1 MLDACDPDADIE
13 NLRQLI
19 KLNTGVNIKLTKSQ
33 ICQAYD
39 EIQGGK
45 LPLPPLVMS
54 SDRTYLVDK
63 KSPLK
68 PKDYELL
75 FDATTKRVDLKRI
88 ARKVGLKQVEQKTKS
103 QIVDAIGKRLRY
115 MKIHEPVKFARR
127 AQISVNRNTA
137 VNNTAVNVNVNTTNI
152 NRVNT
157 NINRVNTNVNRV
169 NTNVNRVNTNV
180 NRVNTNVNRVN
191 TNVNRVNT
199 NVNRVNVNRVN
210 TNRVNR
216 PKNSKL
222 SLPSGGLF
230 MRGAQPKFLG
240 GTTNAVKQ
248 PKEKRGF
255 FASLFGKKENKNF
268 IASNRFKESKE
279 GYVFRKGEKGLGY
292 YLNTGRIQGPQIPSA
307 NTIQPTLTNGRTG
320 NNISLDLA
328 TAQIKQ
334 LGLKR
339 EQKFLSKL
347 EAGGVQRK
355 RVIAEAEQAKQE
367 ENELVSFLEGLNLN
381 NTNRNTFVRRMTTDD
396 FKQIKSEAQIK
407 AGKNGMTNEQKMST
421 FLESLTMNNANK
433 NSFMRR
439 VREEG
444 SNVNALIEEAKSL
457 VSSQKNARISKK
469 KEEFQAMITNLKLN
483 NSDKNALM
491 NQIENTTNLNTM
503 KNRAQKLVEQRMA
516 EKKEQIASN
525 LASFLT
531 PLKINQSNKNTFLRR
546 FKNENAN
553 INSIKSEAL
562 ALEKLALNIKNTNA
576 ISNKKQKLQEVL
588 NKTKLSNVNKDSFLN
603 RLNNKNANM
612 NTIIK
617 EIKALNTVLQQKDKN
632 SFVKFLNELGLDNAD
647 KSAMISKYE
656 SKTLTINALQN
667 NARALKK
674 AKVNRKMLKDYLESV
689 SLSNDVKANIERR
702 FNSNEA
708 NLNTLRSEINGLIKK
723 AKNTKLAENKQKFV
737 TNVRSTILSPND
749 QNVFIRRLNTNNV
762 NIPSMR
768 LEVNQMV
775 AKMIEK
781 QKSRDRYELEE
792 YMKTIGLSNT
802 NRNSI
807 LGKFDANNKLTVESI
822 KKEANAMLQLRKQ
835 EQRGTDVDILSVH
848 AKKLG
853 LPQKN
858 INSLVSQ
865 LERESLNSL
874 IAQANR
880 MSKNVR
886 DKRTRERD
894 ELYQY
899 INKLNMNVANRNA
912 IMNKFNTTNATVNR
926 LKNEAGEIQKSRR
939 SEKRSSLREFLDTL
953 ELSNSNKRGI
963 LNKFN
968 ANQSVSLNA
977 LRTNAAELVKQR
989 KNKKQLASRLE
1000 LVKHLNTLDLSESNK
1015 GKILKNFNGKV
1026 ANLNTLKN
1034 RASQIS
1040 AQRKELSNLI
1050 RELGINGTELLKRFD
1065 NKVSSLNNLK
1075 ANAKKMRNL
1084 IQAKSVSNKKDRLR
1098 DYMKN
1103 TRLTNT
1109 NKQSFIN
1116 RVEVDTNIET
1126 IKREIQELNTVLKG
1140 KNTELA
1146 RKKSELSIFLNG
1158 LSNLTPD
1165 ERKMLMTKVVNANT
1179 NINSIKNEGQRL
1191 NQSVKNKRKAR
1202 NQITKNVASKL
1213 QSLTNLDRENRKKF
1227 MNRLPTN
1234 GANAVLA
1241 NATALNQQ
1249 RKTNRE
1255 QKKAEEE
1262 ARRKA
1267 LENNKRRANDERKAR
1282 NQITKNV
1289 ASKLQSLTNLEREN
1303 RKKFMNRLPI
1313 NGANAVIANATALDQ
1328 QRKTNREQKKAEE
1341 EAKRVANEEAKRQAN
1356 EERRA
1361 RNQTTKNVA
1370 SKLQGLTN
1378 LKRENRKKF
1387 MNRLPTNGAN
1397 TVIANA
1403 TALNQQRKT
1412 NREQKKAE
1420 EEARRKAL
1428 ENNKRRANE
1437 ERRAKNQIT
1446 KNVASKLQSLTNL
1459 KRENRKKFMNRLAT
1473 NGANKVVSNAT
1484 ALNAERK
1491 SAREQKKAEEEAKRK
1506 AEEEA
1511 KRQANE
1517 ERRVKNQ
1524 MTKNVASKLQSLTN
1538 LKRENRKRFM
1548 NRLPINGANKVVS
1561 NATALNA
1568 ERKSIREQKKAEE
1581 EARRKALEEEK
1592 RRANEERK
1600 AKNQMTKN
1608 VASKLQSLTNLKR
1621 ENRKK
1626 FMNRLPTNGANK
1638 VVSNA
1643 TALNQQRKT
1652 NREQKKAK
1660 EEAKRQAEE
1669 EAKRQANEERR
1680 AKNQMTKNV
1689 ASKLQSLTNLGRE
1702 NRKKFMNRL
1711 PINGANKVV
1720 SNATALNAERKSIR
1734 EQKKAEEEARRKA
1747 EEEAKRKAEEER
1759 KAKNQMTKNVASK
1772 LQSLTNLKREN
1783 RKKFMNRLPTNGANK
1798 VVSNAMT
1805 LNAERK
1811 SKREAEQEARRVAQE
1826 AKRKAEEEA
1835 KRRAEEKLKVT
1846 KEVASKLQGLTSL
1859 ERANRKRFMNRLT
1872 TNGAQK
1878 VVSNATAL
1886 NAERKAEQA
1895 AQKKKAEIERQM
1907 IEDKKK
1913 AEEAKKKM
1921 EEAKKRSQNLQ
1932 TKRVAKTLQG
1942 LTSLERANRKRFM
1955 NRLATNGAQK
1965 VVSNAT
1971 ALNAERKSK
1980 REAEEEARRK
1990 AQEAKR
1996 LAQEEANK
2004 ERKAKNQMTKEVASK
2019 LQSLTSLNR
2028 TNRKRFMNRL
2038 ATNGAQKVVS
2048 NATALNQQRK
2058 SKRKAEEDAKR
2069 KAEEERKVTKEVASK
2084 LQGLTSLERTNRK
2097 RFMNRLATNGAQ
2109 KVVSNATALNQQ
2121 RKSKRKAEEE
2131 LKVVASKLQGLTS
2144 LERENRKKFM
2154 NRLATNGAQKVVS
2167 NATALDTSRKA
2178 EATKIRNGVEWKLKK
2193 IGVSG
2198 SNLAGYLKRWNTSK
2212 NQTIFNDARKKIM
2225 SKRAPLLSRIQRD
2238 VPAKNNYSK
2247 AQVDWKAA
2255 ILAATNDTSLKKI
2268 EKLLDD
2274 KLKLKARTE
2283 SEVKNLPWRQK
2294 DMYLKNFMAYR
2305 NDVSQKSQVI
2315 EKLIRNKKTARDTA
2329 TKEVAQKLQV
2339 MDTLGRDNRKRFM
2352 NRIAGGE
2359 DASKVLTNADKLQRD
2374 RTAKQRVEAERKKQE
2389 QAQAQRR
2396 KDEQKRKV
2404 EAEKA
2409 KVAKLRRNTAQLFQ
2423 GMSGLE
2429 RKNRQEFMRRLEKGE
2444 DPARVLANAKA
2455 RDAAKGFSFNK
2466 RPAGQVKTMSTQA
2479 RFGEP
2484 TGNTSA
2490 AKKQIYGMRGMGAKN
2505 QQSFIR
2511 RIERGEDASRVLRDA
2526 RAREQML
2533 RGRVSRTKQQ
2543 LQYNTKVRSVV
2554 RRL

>member
-39 EIQGGK
+39 EIQGGR

-157 NINRVNTNVNRV
+157 NVNRV

-199 NVNRVNVNRVN
+199 NRVNRVN
-210 TNRVNR
+210 TNINRVNR

-268 IASNRFKESKE
+268 IASNTFKESKE

-381 NTNRNTFVRRMTTDD
+381 NTIRNTFVRRMTTDD

-562 ALEKLALNIKNTNA
+562 ALEKSTLNTKNTNA

-674 AKVNRKMLKDYLESV
+674 AKVNQKKSLNRKMLKDYLESV

-939 SEKRSSLREFLDTL
+939 SEKRSSLREFLNTL

-1303 RKKFMNRLPI
+1303 RKKFMNRLPT

-1459 KRENRKKFMNRLAT
+1459 KRENRKRFMNRLAT

-1660 EEAKRQAEE
+1660 EEAKRQVEE

-1859 ERANRKRFMNRLT
+1859 ERANRKRFMNRLA

-1878 VVSNATAL
+1878 VVSRATAL

-1895 AQKKKAEIERQM
+1895 ARKKKEEIERQM

-1932 TKRVAKTLQG
+1932 KKRVAKTLQG

-1955 NRLATNGAQK
+1955 NRLPTNGANAVLK
-1965 VVSNAT
+1965 NAT

-1980 REAEEEARRK
+1980 REAEQEARRV
-1990 AQEAKR
+1990 AQE
-1996 LAQEEANK
+1996 
-2004 ERKAKNQMTKEVASK
+2004 
-2019 LQSLTSLNR
+2019 
-2028 TNRKRFMNRL
+2028 
-2038 ATNGAQKVVS
+2038 
-2048 NATALNQQRK
+2048 
-2058 SKRKAEEDAKR
+2058 AKR
-2069 KAEEERKVTKEVASK
+2069 KAEEEAKRKAEEKLKVTKEVASK

-2131 LKVVASKLQGLTS
+2131 LKVTKEVASKLQGLTS
-2144 LERENRKKFM
+2144 LERTNRKKFM

-2167 NATALDTSRKA
+2167 NATALNASRKA

-2294 DMYLKNFMAYR
+2294 DMYLKNFMAYK

-2339 MDTLGRDNRKRFM
+2339 MDKLGRDNRKRFM

-2533 RGRVSRTKQQ
+2533 RGRVSKTKQQ

>member
-115 MKIHEPVKFARR
+115 MKIHEPVKFARQAR
-127 AQISVNRNTA
+127 ISVNRNTA
-137 VNNTAVNVNVNTTNI
+137 VNNTAVNVNVNT
-152 NRVNT
+152 T

-199 NVNRVNVNRVN
+199 NVNRVNTNVNRVN

-240 GTTNAVKQ
+240 GTINAVKQ

-268 IASNRFKESKE
+268 IASNKFKESKE

-674 AKVNRKMLKDYLESV
+674 AKVNQKKSLNRKMLKDYLESV

-1116 RVEVDTNIET
+1116 RVEVDTNIEP

-1146 RKKSELSIFLNG
+1146 RKKSELSIYLNG

-1165 ERKMLMTKVVNANT
+1165 ERTMLMKKVVNANT

-1191 NQSVKNKRKAR
+1191 NQSVKKKRLEAEKAKREKEVKNLSNKL
-1202 NQITKNVASKL
+1202 NTLSN
-1213 QSLTNLDRENRKKF
+1213 LTNENRKAFLNKF
-1227 MNRLPTN
+1227 NTN
-1234 GANAVLA
+1234 GAQRVIENASTL
-1241 NATALNQQ
+1241 NA
-1249 RKTNRE
+1249 
-1255 QKKAEEE
+1255 
-1262 ARRKA
+1262 
-1267 LENNKRRANDERKAR
+1267 
-1282 NQITKNV
+1282 
-1289 ASKLQSLTNLEREN
+1289 N
-1303 RKKFMNRLPI
+1303 RKEMK
-1313 NGANAVIANATALDQ
+1313 
-1328 QRKTNREQKKAEE
+1328 
-1341 EAKRVANEEAKRQAN
+1341 
-1356 EERRA
+1356 
-1361 RNQTTKNVA
+1361 
-1370 SKLQGLTN
+1370 
-1378 LKRENRKKF
+1378 
-1387 MNRLPTNGAN
+1387 
-1397 TVIANA
+1397 
-1403 TALNQQRKT
+1403 
-1412 NREQKKAE
+1412 
-1420 EEARRKAL
+1420 
-1428 ENNKRRANE
+1428 
-1437 ERRAKNQIT
+1437 
-1446 KNVASKLQSLTNL
+1446 
-1459 KRENRKKFMNRLAT
+1459 
-1473 NGANKVVSNAT
+1473 
-1484 ALNAERK
+1484 
-1491 SAREQKKAEEEAKRK
+1491 REQKKAEEEAKRK
-1506 AEEEA
+1506 ARN
-1511 KRQANE
+1511 KI
-1517 ERRVKNQ
+1517 
-1524 MTKNVASKLQSLTN
+1524 TKNVITELRGLTN

-1548 NRLPINGANKVVS
+1548 NRLP
-1561 NATALNA
+1561 
-1568 ERKSIREQKKAEE
+1568 
-1581 EARRKALEEEK
+1581 
-1592 RRANEERK
+1592 
-1600 AKNQMTKN
+1600 
-1608 VASKLQSLTNLKR
+1608 
-1621 ENRKK
+1621 
-1626 FMNRLPTNGANK
+1626 TNGASAVLK
-1638 VVSNA
+1638 NA
-1643 TALNQQRKT
+1643 RVLNADRKSK
-1652 NREQKKAK
+1652 REAQ
-1660 EEAKRQAEE
+1660 EAKRKAEE
-1669 EAKRQANEERR
+1669 EAKRVAQE
-1680 AKNQMTKNV
+1680 AK
-1689 ASKLQSLTNLGRE
+1689 
-1702 NRKKFMNRL
+1702 
-1711 PINGANKVV
+1711 
-1720 SNATALNAERKSIR
+1720 
-1734 EQKKAEEEARRKA
+1734 RKA
-1747 EEEAKRKAEEER
+1747 EEEAKRKAEE
-1759 KAKNQMTKNVASK
+1759 KLKVTKEVASK
-1772 LQSLTNLKREN
+1772 LQGLTSLERTN
-1783 RKKFMNRLPTNGANK
+1783 RKRFMNRLATNGANKVVSRATALNAERKAEQAARKKKEEIERQMIEDKKKAEEAKKKMEEAKKRSQNLQKKRVAKTLQGLTSLERANRKRFMNRLPTNGANAVLK
-1798 VVSNAMT
+1798 NAT
-1805 LNAERK
+1805 ALNAERK

-1835 KRRAEEKLKVT
+1835 KRKAEEKLKVT
-1846 KEVASKLQGLTSL
+1846 KEVASKLQSLTSL
-1859 ERANRKRFMNRLT
+1859 ERA
-1872 TNGAQK
+1872 
-1878 VVSNATAL
+1878 
-1886 NAERKAEQA
+1886 
-1895 AQKKKAEIERQM
+1895 
-1907 IEDKKK
+1907 
-1913 AEEAKKKM
+1913 
-1921 EEAKKRSQNLQ
+1921 
-1932 TKRVAKTLQG
+1932 
-1942 LTSLERANRKRFM
+1942 
-1955 NRLATNGAQK
+1955 
-1965 VVSNAT
+1965 
-1971 ALNAERKSK
+1971 
-1980 REAEEEARRK
+1980 
-1990 AQEAKR
+1990 
-1996 LAQEEANK
+1996 
-2004 ERKAKNQMTKEVASK
+2004 
-2019 LQSLTSLNR
+2019 
-2028 TNRKRFMNRL
+2028 
-2038 ATNGAQKVVS
+2038 
-2048 NATALNQQRK
+2048 
-2058 SKRKAEEDAKR
+2058 
-2069 KAEEERKVTKEVASK
+2069 
-2084 LQGLTSLERTNRK
+2084 NRK

-2294 DMYLKNFMAYR
+2294 DMYLKNFMAYK

-2339 MDTLGRDNRKRFM
+2339 MDKLGRDNRKRFM

-2533 RGRVSRTKQQ
+2533 RGRVSKTKQQ

>member
-137 VNNTAVNVNVNTTNI
+137 VNNTAVNVNVNTTNINRVNTNI

-1303 RKKFMNRLPI
+1303 RKKFMNRLPT

-1759 KAKNQMTKNVASK
+1759 KAKNKMTKNVASK

-1811 SKREAEQEARRVAQE
+1811 SKRKAEEEANRVAQE

-1835 KRRAEEKLKVT
+1835 KRKAEEKLKVT

-1859 ERANRKRFMNRLT
+1859 ERTNRKRFMNRLT
-1872 TNGAQK
+1872 TNGANK
-1878 VVSNATAL
+1878 VVSSATAL

-1895 AQKKKAEIERQM
+1895 AQKKKEEIERQM

-1980 REAEEEARRK
+1980 REAEQEARRV

-1996 LAQEEANK
+1996 KAEEEAK
-2004 ERKAKNQMTKEVASK
+2004 RKAEEERKVTKEVASK
-2019 LQSLTSLNR
+2019 LQGLTSLNR

-2058 SKRKAEEDAKR
+2058 SKRKAEE
-2069 KAEEERKVTKEVASK
+2069 ELKVTKE
-2084 LQGLTSLERTNRK
+2084 
-2097 RFMNRLATNGAQ
+2097 
-2109 KVVSNATALNQQ
+2109 
-2121 RKSKRKAEEE
+2121 
-2131 LKVVASKLQGLTS
+2131 VASKLQGLTS

-2352 NRIAGGE
+2352 NRIARGE

>member
-115 MKIHEPVKFARR
+115 MKIHEPVKFARQAR
-127 AQISVNRNTA
+127 ISVNRNTA
-137 VNNTAVNVNVNTTNI
+137 VNNTAVNVNVNT
-152 NRVNT
+152 T

-199 NVNRVNVNRVN
+199 NVNRVNTNVNRVN

-240 GTTNAVKQ
+240 GTINAVKQ

-268 IASNRFKESKE
+268 IASNKFKESKE

-674 AKVNRKMLKDYLESV
+674 AKVNQKKSLNRKMLKDYLESV

-977 LRTNAAELVKQR
+977 LRTNAAKLVQQR

-1050 RELGINGTELLKRFD
+1050 RELGINGTELLKKFD

-1116 RVEVDTNIET
+1116 RVEVDTNIEP

-1146 RKKSELSIFLNG
+1146 RKKSELSIYLNG

-1165 ERKMLMTKVVNANT
+1165 ERTMLMKKVVNANT

-1191 NQSVKNKRKAR
+1191 NQSVKKKRLEAEKAKREKEVKNLSNKLNTLSNLTNENRKAFLNKFNTNGAQRVIENASTLNANRKEMKREQKKAEEEAKRKAR
-1202 NQITKNVASKL
+1202 NKITKNVITEL
-1213 QSLTNLDRENRKKF
+1213 RGLTNLKRENRKRFMNRLPTNGASAVLKNARVLNADRKSKREAQEAKRKAEEEAKRVAQEQAIKKREERNKITKNVITELRGLTNLERANRKRF

-1234 GANAVLA
+1234 GANAVLK
-1241 NATALNQQ
+1241 NARVLNAD
-1249 RKTNRE
+1249 RK
-1255 QKKAEEE
+1255 
-1262 ARRKA
+1262 
-1267 LENNKRRANDERKAR
+1267 
-1282 NQITKNV
+1282 
-1289 ASKLQSLTNLEREN
+1289 S
-1303 RKKFMNRLPI
+1303 
-1313 NGANAVIANATALDQ
+1313 
-1328 QRKTNREQKKAEE
+1328 
-1341 EAKRVANEEAKRQAN
+1341 
-1356 EERRA
+1356 
-1361 RNQTTKNVA
+1361 
-1370 SKLQGLTN
+1370 
-1378 LKRENRKKF
+1378 KRE
-1387 MNRLPTNGAN
+1387 A
-1397 TVIANA
+1397 
-1403 TALNQQRKT
+1403 Q
-1412 NREQKKAE
+1412 
-1420 EEARRKAL
+1420 
-1428 ENNKRRANE
+1428 
-1437 ERRAKNQIT
+1437 
-1446 KNVASKLQSLTNL
+1446 
-1459 KRENRKKFMNRLAT
+1459 
-1473 NGANKVVSNAT
+1473 
-1484 ALNAERK
+1484 
-1491 SAREQKKAEEEAKRK
+1491 EAKRK

-1511 KRQANE
+1511 KRVAQEQAIKKRE
-1517 ERRVKNQ
+1517 ERNKITR
-1524 MTKNVASKLQSLTN
+1524 NVASKLQSLTN

-1548 NRLPINGANKVVS
+1548 NRLP
-1561 NATALNA
+1561 
-1568 ERKSIREQKKAEE
+1568 
-1581 EARRKALEEEK
+1581 
-1592 RRANEERK
+1592 
-1600 AKNQMTKN
+1600 
-1608 VASKLQSLTNLKR
+1608 
-1621 ENRKK
+1621 
-1626 FMNRLPTNGANK
+1626 TNGANAVLK
-1638 VVSNA
+1638 NA
-1643 TALNQQRKT
+1643 RVLNADRKSK
-1652 NREQKKAK
+1652 REAQ
-1660 EEAKRQAEE
+1660 EAKRKAEE
-1669 EAKRQANEERR
+1669 EAKRVAQE
-1680 AKNQMTKNV
+1680 AK
-1689 ASKLQSLTNLGRE
+1689 
-1702 NRKKFMNRL
+1702 
-1711 PINGANKVV
+1711 
-1720 SNATALNAERKSIR
+1720 
-1734 EQKKAEEEARRKA
+1734 RKA
-1747 EEEAKRKAEEER
+1747 EEEAKRKAEE
-1759 KAKNQMTKNVASK
+1759 KLKVTKEVASK
-1772 LQSLTNLKREN
+1772 LQGLTSLERTN
-1783 RKKFMNRLPTNGANK
+1783 RKRFMNRLATNGANKVVSRATALNAERKAEQAARKKKEEIERQMIEDKKKAEEAKKKMEEAKKRSQNLQKKRVAKTLQGLTSLERANRKRFMNRLPTNGANAVLK
-1798 VVSNAMT
+1798 NAT
-1805 LNAERK
+1805 ALNAERK

-1835 KRRAEEKLKVT
+1835 KRKAEEKLKVT
-1846 KEVASKLQGLTSL
+1846 KEVASKLQS
-1859 ERANRKRFMNRLT
+1859 
-1872 TNGAQK
+1872 
-1878 VVSNATAL
+1878 
-1886 NAERKAEQA
+1886 
-1895 AQKKKAEIERQM
+1895 
-1907 IEDKKK
+1907 
-1913 AEEAKKKM
+1913 
-1921 EEAKKRSQNLQ
+1921 
-1932 TKRVAKTLQG
+1932 

-2058 SKRKAEEDAKR
+2058 SKRKAEE
-2069 KAEEERKVTKEVASK
+2069 ELKVTKE
-2084 LQGLTSLERTNRK
+2084 
-2097 RFMNRLATNGAQ
+2097 
-2109 KVVSNATALNQQ
+2109 
-2121 RKSKRKAEEE
+2121 
-2131 LKVVASKLQGLTS
+2131 VASKLQGLTS

-2167 NATALDTSRKA
+2167 NATALNASRKA

-2294 DMYLKNFMAYR
+2294 DMYLKNFMAYK

-2339 MDTLGRDNRKRFM
+2339 MDKLGRDNRKRFM

-2533 RGRVSRTKQQ
+2533 RGRVSKTKQQ

>member
-157 NINRVNTNVNRV
+157 NVNRVNTNVNRV

-199 NVNRVNVNRVN
+199 N
-210 TNRVNR
+210 RVNR

-240 GTTNAVKQ
+240 GTINAVKQ

-268 IASNRFKESKE
+268 IASNKFKESKE

-674 AKVNRKMLKDYLESV
+674 AKVNQKKSLNRKMLKDYLESV

-1116 RVEVDTNIET
+1116 RVEVDTNIEP

-1146 RKKSELSIFLNG
+1146 RKKSELSIYLNG

-1165 ERKMLMTKVVNANT
+1165 ERTMLMKKVVNANT

-1191 NQSVKNKRKAR
+1191 NQSVKNKRLEAEKAKR
-1202 NQITKNVASKL
+1202 EKEVKNLSNKL
-1213 QSLTNLDRENRKKF
+1213 NTLSNLTNENRKAFLNKF
-1227 MNRLPTN
+1227 NTN
-1234 GANAVLA
+1234 GAQRVIENASTL
-1241 NATALNQQ
+1241 NA
-1249 RKTNRE
+1249 
-1255 QKKAEEE
+1255 
-1262 ARRKA
+1262 
-1267 LENNKRRANDERKAR
+1267 
-1282 NQITKNV
+1282 
-1289 ASKLQSLTNLEREN
+1289 N
-1303 RKKFMNRLPI
+1303 RKEMK
-1313 NGANAVIANATALDQ
+1313 
-1328 QRKTNREQKKAEE
+1328 
-1341 EAKRVANEEAKRQAN
+1341 
-1356 EERRA
+1356 
-1361 RNQTTKNVA
+1361 
-1370 SKLQGLTN
+1370 
-1378 LKRENRKKF
+1378 
-1387 MNRLPTNGAN
+1387 
-1397 TVIANA
+1397 
-1403 TALNQQRKT
+1403 
-1412 NREQKKAE
+1412 
-1420 EEARRKAL
+1420 
-1428 ENNKRRANE
+1428 
-1437 ERRAKNQIT
+1437 
-1446 KNVASKLQSLTNL
+1446 
-1459 KRENRKKFMNRLAT
+1459 
-1473 NGANKVVSNAT
+1473 
-1484 ALNAERK
+1484 
-1491 SAREQKKAEEEAKRK
+1491 REQKKAEEEAKRK
-1506 AEEEA
+1506 ARN
-1511 KRQANE
+1511 KI
-1517 ERRVKNQ
+1517 
-1524 MTKNVASKLQSLTN
+1524 TKNVITELRGLTN

-1548 NRLPINGANKVVS
+1548 NRLP
-1561 NATALNA
+1561 
-1568 ERKSIREQKKAEE
+1568 
-1581 EARRKALEEEK
+1581 
-1592 RRANEERK
+1592 
-1600 AKNQMTKN
+1600 
-1608 VASKLQSLTNLKR
+1608 
-1621 ENRKK
+1621 
-1626 FMNRLPTNGANK
+1626 TNGASAVLK
-1638 VVSNA
+1638 NA
-1643 TALNQQRKT
+1643 RVLNADRKSK
-1652 NREQKKAK
+1652 REAQ
-1660 EEAKRQAEE
+1660 EAKRKAEE
-1669 EAKRQANEERR
+1669 EAKRVAQE
-1680 AKNQMTKNV
+1680 AK
-1689 ASKLQSLTNLGRE
+1689 
-1702 NRKKFMNRL
+1702 
-1711 PINGANKVV
+1711 
-1720 SNATALNAERKSIR
+1720 
-1734 EQKKAEEEARRKA
+1734 RKA
-1747 EEEAKRKAEEER
+1747 EEEAKRKAEE
-1759 KAKNQMTKNVASK
+1759 KLKVTKEVASK
-1772 LQSLTNLKREN
+1772 LQGLTSLERTN
-1783 RKKFMNRLPTNGANK
+1783 RKRFMNRLATNGANKVVSRATALNAERKAEQAARKKKEEIERQMIEDKKKAEEAKKKMEEAKKRSQNLQKKRVAKTLQGLTSLERANRKRFMNRLPTNGANAVLK
-1798 VVSNAMT
+1798 NAT
-1805 LNAERK
+1805 ALNAERK

-1835 KRRAEEKLKVT
+1835 KRKAEEKLKVT
-1846 KEVASKLQGLTSL
+1846 KEVASKLQSLTSL
-1859 ERANRKRFMNRLT
+1859 ERA
-1872 TNGAQK
+1872 
-1878 VVSNATAL
+1878 
-1886 NAERKAEQA
+1886 
-1895 AQKKKAEIERQM
+1895 
-1907 IEDKKK
+1907 
-1913 AEEAKKKM
+1913 
-1921 EEAKKRSQNLQ
+1921 
-1932 TKRVAKTLQG
+1932 
-1942 LTSLERANRKRFM
+1942 
-1955 NRLATNGAQK
+1955 
-1965 VVSNAT
+1965 
-1971 ALNAERKSK
+1971 
-1980 REAEEEARRK
+1980 
-1990 AQEAKR
+1990 
-1996 LAQEEANK
+1996 
-2004 ERKAKNQMTKEVASK
+2004 
-2019 LQSLTSLNR
+2019 
-2028 TNRKRFMNRL
+2028 
-2038 ATNGAQKVVS
+2038 
-2048 NATALNQQRK
+2048 
-2058 SKRKAEEDAKR
+2058 
-2069 KAEEERKVTKEVASK
+2069 
-2084 LQGLTSLERTNRK
+2084 NRK

-2294 DMYLKNFMAYR
+2294 DMYLKNFMAYK

-2339 MDTLGRDNRKRFM
+2339 MDKLGRDNRKRFM

-2505 QQSFIR
+2505 RQSFIR

-2533 RGRVSRTKQQ
+2533 RGRVSKTKQQ

>member
-115 MKIHEPVKFARR
+115 MKIHEPVKFARQAR
-127 AQISVNRNTA
+127 ISVNRNTA
-137 VNNTAVNVNVNTTNI
+137 VNNTAVNVNVNT
-152 NRVNT
+152 T

-199 NVNRVNVNRVN
+199 NVNRVNTNVNRVNTNVNRVN

-240 GTTNAVKQ
+240 GTINAVKQ

-268 IASNRFKESKE
+268 IASNKFKESKE

-674 AKVNRKMLKDYLESV
+674 AKVNQKKSLNRKMLKDYLESV

-1116 RVEVDTNIET
+1116 RVEVDTNIEP

-1146 RKKSELSIFLNG
+1146 RKKSELSIYLNG

-1165 ERKMLMTKVVNANT
+1165 ERTMLMKKVVNANT

-1191 NQSVKNKRKAR
+1191 NQSVKNKRLEAEKAKR
-1202 NQITKNVASKL
+1202 EKEVKNLSNKL
-1213 QSLTNLDRENRKKF
+1213 NTLSNLTNENRKAFLNKF
-1227 MNRLPTN
+1227 NTN
-1234 GANAVLA
+1234 GAQRVIENASTL
-1241 NATALNQQ
+1241 NA
-1249 RKTNRE
+1249 
-1255 QKKAEEE
+1255 
-1262 ARRKA
+1262 
-1267 LENNKRRANDERKAR
+1267 
-1282 NQITKNV
+1282 
-1289 ASKLQSLTNLEREN
+1289 N
-1303 RKKFMNRLPI
+1303 RKEMK
-1313 NGANAVIANATALDQ
+1313 
-1328 QRKTNREQKKAEE
+1328 
-1341 EAKRVANEEAKRQAN
+1341 
-1356 EERRA
+1356 
-1361 RNQTTKNVA
+1361 
-1370 SKLQGLTN
+1370 
-1378 LKRENRKKF
+1378 
-1387 MNRLPTNGAN
+1387 
-1397 TVIANA
+1397 
-1403 TALNQQRKT
+1403 
-1412 NREQKKAE
+1412 
-1420 EEARRKAL
+1420 
-1428 ENNKRRANE
+1428 
-1437 ERRAKNQIT
+1437 
-1446 KNVASKLQSLTNL
+1446 
-1459 KRENRKKFMNRLAT
+1459 
-1473 NGANKVVSNAT
+1473 
-1484 ALNAERK
+1484 
-1491 SAREQKKAEEEAKRK
+1491 REQKKAEEEAKRK
-1506 AEEEA
+1506 ARN
-1511 KRQANE
+1511 KI
-1517 ERRVKNQ
+1517 
-1524 MTKNVASKLQSLTN
+1524 TKNVITELRGLTN

-1548 NRLPINGANKVVS
+1548 NRLP
-1561 NATALNA
+1561 
-1568 ERKSIREQKKAEE
+1568 
-1581 EARRKALEEEK
+1581 
-1592 RRANEERK
+1592 
-1600 AKNQMTKN
+1600 
-1608 VASKLQSLTNLKR
+1608 
-1621 ENRKK
+1621 
-1626 FMNRLPTNGANK
+1626 TNGASAVLK
-1638 VVSNA
+1638 NA
-1643 TALNQQRKT
+1643 RVLNADRKSK
-1652 NREQKKAK
+1652 REAQ
-1660 EEAKRQAEE
+1660 EAKRKAEE
-1669 EAKRQANEERR
+1669 EAKRVAQE
-1680 AKNQMTKNV
+1680 AK
-1689 ASKLQSLTNLGRE
+1689 
-1702 NRKKFMNRL
+1702 
-1711 PINGANKVV
+1711 
-1720 SNATALNAERKSIR
+1720 
-1734 EQKKAEEEARRKA
+1734 RKA
-1747 EEEAKRKAEEER
+1747 EEEAKRKAEE
-1759 KAKNQMTKNVASK
+1759 KLKVTKEVASK
-1772 LQSLTNLKREN
+1772 LQGLTSLERTN
-1783 RKKFMNRLPTNGANK
+1783 RKRFMNRLATNGANKVVSRATALNAERKAEQAARKKKEEIERQMIEDKKKAEEAKKKMEEAKKRSQNLQKKRVAKTLQGLTSLERANRKRFMNRLPTNGANAVLK
-1798 VVSNAMT
+1798 NAT
-1805 LNAERK
+1805 ALNAERK

-1835 KRRAEEKLKVT
+1835 KRKAEEKLKVT
-1846 KEVASKLQGLTSL
+1846 KEVASKLQS
-1859 ERANRKRFMNRLT
+1859 
-1872 TNGAQK
+1872 
-1878 VVSNATAL
+1878 
-1886 NAERKAEQA
+1886 
-1895 AQKKKAEIERQM
+1895 
-1907 IEDKKK
+1907 
-1913 AEEAKKKM
+1913 
-1921 EEAKKRSQNLQ
+1921 
-1932 TKRVAKTLQG
+1932 

-1971 ALNAERKSK
+1971 ALNA
-1980 REAEEEARRK
+1980 
-1990 AQEAKR
+1990 
-1996 LAQEEANK
+1996 
-2004 ERKAKNQMTKEVASK
+2004 
-2019 LQSLTSLNR
+2019 
-2028 TNRKRFMNRL
+2028 
-2038 ATNGAQKVVS
+2038 
-2048 NATALNQQRK
+2048 
-2058 SKRKAEEDAKR
+2058 
-2069 KAEEERKVTKEVASK
+2069 
-2084 LQGLTSLERTNRK
+2084 
-2097 RFMNRLATNGAQ
+2097 
-2109 KVVSNATALNQQ
+2109 
-2121 RKSKRKAEEE
+2121 
-2131 LKVVASKLQGLTS
+2131 
-2144 LERENRKKFM
+2144 
-2154 NRLATNGAQKVVS
+2154 
-2167 NATALDTSRKA
+2167 SRKA

-2294 DMYLKNFMAYR
+2294 DMYLKNFMAYK

-2329 TKEVAQKLQV
+2329 TKDVAQKLQV
-2339 MDTLGRDNRKRFM
+2339 MDKLGRDNRKRFM

-2533 RGRVSRTKQQ
+2533 RGRVSKTKQQ